1 MDNLKDL
8 SIWDEDY
15 ITSLPVGEFDWLEYK
30 SSEKFIDSGW
40 TIEMSKYVSAWGNYD
55 GGYIVFGV
63 NDPQLGTPLV
73 IDGGIAESFKPKLL
87 NWLDDIIPHL
97 VDPPIQKLATW
108 LVHPKDQDSRI
119 KPGHVVVV
127 VHIPQSEI
135 APHQAGDHK
144 YYQRLGRRL
153 QPLRHRAIQDIA
165 SRRQFPKLRTTIVV
179 HTKGGAR
186 FPFVFWKLENIGSVL
201 ALQWMVIVKFPTSIN
216 GKSVAF
222 IDDDTTVG
230 ETPDGK
236 SFLQLRIHKLINYPP
251 LFPQSDISRS
261 FKIGPV
267 GYSPELNPSITN
279 IRITTYADSMPPF
292 EETIELSD
300 VLRD

>member
-8 SIWDEDY
+8 SLWDEDY

-40 TIEMSKYVSAWGNYD
+40 TIDMSKYVSAWGNYD
-55 GGYIVFGV
+55 GGYIIFGV

-73 IDGGIAESFKPKLL
+73 IDGGIAESFKPNLL

-108 LVHPKDQDSRI
+108 LVHPKDHDSRI

-186 FPFVFWKLENIGSVL
+186 SPFVFWKLENIGSVL
-201 ALQWMVIVKFPTSIN
+201 ALQWMVIVRFPTSIN
-216 GKSVAF
+216 SKSVGF
-222 IDDDTTVG
+222 IDGDPTVG

-236 SFLQLRIHKLINYPP
+236 SFLQLKIHKLINYPP
-251 LFPQSDISRS
+251 LFPQSDISAS

-267 GYSPELNPSITN
+267 TYSPELTPSISN
-279 IRITTYADSMPPF
+279 IRVTTHADSMPPF